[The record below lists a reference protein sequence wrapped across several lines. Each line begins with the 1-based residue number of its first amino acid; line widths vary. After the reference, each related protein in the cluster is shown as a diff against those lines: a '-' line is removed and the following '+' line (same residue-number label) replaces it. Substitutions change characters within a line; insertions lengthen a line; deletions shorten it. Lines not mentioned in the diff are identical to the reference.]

1 MRISTWVAKESD
13 CDHIADAELWL
24 CDGVLSHE
32 GFLWWFNLSS
42 CILTCDPFEDNPRLY
57 QIRSPHVPHTLPQC
71 RCILRL
77 RYVQIHGAA
86 AGQKPVVSMWT
97 LSSNNL
103 ADAALELT
111 HKVPLAEIWSHQT
124 YKSKSLSE
132 DVPTVPLVH
141 PMKPNLYTSYTFGIS
156 KILNN
161 YENLGNW
168 HINHF
173 QRITNCPRLHMK
185 SWCHAGD
192 DDDHAMPEDGD
203 RKSKDDNGHIM
214 SLYDCIVMFIMFYIL
229 FLRTTVA

>member
-57 QIRSPHVPHTLPQC
+57 QIRSPHVPHTLRLMSLPFYGDPHCCFKASQG
-71 RCILRL
+71 RL

-124 YKSKSLSE
+124 
-132 DVPTVPLVH
+132 
-141 PMKPNLYTSYTFGIS
+141 
-156 KILNN
+156 
-161 YENLGNW
+161 
-168 HINHF
+168 
-173 QRITNCPRLHMK
+173 
-185 SWCHAGD
+185 
-192 DDDHAMPEDGD
+192 
-203 RKSKDDNGHIM
+203 
-214 SLYDCIVMFIMFYIL
+214 
-229 FLRTTVA
+229 